1 VRDDRVGEGRVP
13 CNRGT
18 FQINPPPHSSCIFQ
32 PRVIAL
38 DVRLHPGK
46 IFAILLASV
55 SLTSIGLFVSRHWWM
70 PAPAVSH
77 ASDLD
82 RLVVRAMIDV
92 GFAFLLAQILL
103 AALAW
108 KFHANSTAKPLT
120 SAARVA
126 LIVSVLFISLELFS
140 AATLGRR
147 AWGSMFSVPFSG
159 DVVRAQVMGQQF
171 AYYFRYPG
179 RDGQFGPIHVQK
191 IDPSVGNYFGLDTK
205 QDVASRDDVVSASL
219 VLPVNQPVELILNSE
234 DVIHSFYVREFRIQQ
249 DMVPGMQIPVRFTAT
264 RIGKYEIACT
274 QLCGLGH
281 YRMRAYLEV
290 VSADDFQKW
299 MRAHAR

>member
-1 VRDDRVGEGRVP
+1 
-13 CNRGT
+13 
-18 FQINPPPHSSCIFQ
+18 
-32 PRVIAL
+32 L
-38 DVRLHPGK
+38 DVRLHLGK
-46 IFAILLASV
+46 IFAILLAFV

-70 PAPAVSH
+70 PAPATRH

-82 RLVVRAMIDV
+82 RLVVWAMIDAGV
-92 GFAFLLAQILL
+92 AFLLAQILL

-108 KFHANSTAKPLT
+108 KFHANSTARPLT

-147 AWGSMFSVPFSG
+147 AWGSMFSVPSG
-159 DVVRAQVMGQQF
+159 VDAVRAQVMGQQF

-179 RDGQFGPIHVQK
+179 RDGEFGPIHVEK

-205 QDVASRDDVVSASL
+205 KDLTSRDDLVSASL
-219 VLPVNQPVELILNSE
+219 VLPVNQPVELILNSQ
-234 DVIHSFYVREFRIQQ
+234 DVVHSFYVRELRVQQ
-249 DMVPGMQIPVRFTAT
+249 DMVPGMQIPLRFTPT

-290 VSADDFQKW
+290 VSVSDFQKW
-299 MRAHAR
+299 MQAHEQ